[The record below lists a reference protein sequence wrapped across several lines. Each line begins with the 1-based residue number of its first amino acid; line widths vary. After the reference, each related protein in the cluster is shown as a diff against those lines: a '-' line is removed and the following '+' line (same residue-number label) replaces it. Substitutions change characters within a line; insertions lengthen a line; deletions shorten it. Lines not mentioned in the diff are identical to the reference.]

1 MHHTVQVK
9 WTAEIQMKW
18 KCHYRGCNRNLSNC
32 DLSPINDFR
41 FDGMT
46 MSVSGPR
53 MWEALLSVLPP
64 LLLLC
69 YCRQWGIFLLFALTF
84 GTKTKHSIT
93 VVQKTIKKAVIAN
106 VAFCACS
113 IISAAGTPT
122 TLKMTTL
129 YTDIPTYR
137 ESLSAGMLTCRVSHA
152 RKTPNNRRRPLVAKR
167 TPNQMAL
174 CLQSQYSHWGN
185 VSNSTP
191 RWKRRG

>member
-53 MWEALLSVLPP
+53 MWEALPTFP
-64 LLLLC
+64 LC
-69 YCRQWGIFLLFALTF
+69 YCCVTADTEGSSYYLQLTF

-93 VVQKTIKKAVIAN
+93 VVQKTMKKAVIAN

-152 RKTPNNRRRPLVAKR
+152 RKTPNNSRRPLVAKR

-191 RWKRRG
+191 CWKRRG